1 MTAETSSGRTVPATV
16 VIVNFNGGDHLRRC
30 LTCLADQTALPE
42 RIVVVDNASTDG
54 SLAACRQIV
63 ADRPTLTGRTIFDE
77 PGTNLGFAAASN
89 RGIAAATS
97 DLVVLLNPDAF
108 AAPEWLAALV
118 AAAVRHPETA
128 AFGSRQMLAG
138 RDAIVDGIGDRW
150 HFSGLAWR
158 EGHGR
163 PLAAAD
169 LEPREI
175 FSPCAAAA
183 LYRRQALADVG
194 GFDDDYFCFGEDV
207 DLGFRLRLA
216 GGHARYVPDAV
227 VEHVAGASSDGQVST
242 YLGHRNLVWTLVKN
256 TPGWL
261 VWPALLGHVLQSMFT
276 GMVLGCRGRGRAFA
290 RAKWD
295 ALAGLGRCWRKRRAV
310 QSGRRISP
318 WRIMTA
324 MDLGPCRR
332 GR

>member
-1 MTAETSSGRTVPATV
+1 MSQASSTGRTVPATV
-16 VIVNFNGGDHLRRC
+16 VIVNFNAGEHLRRC
-30 LTCLADQTALPE
+30 LECLADQTVLPE
-42 RIVVVDNASTDG
+42 RIVVVDNASIDG
-54 SLAACRQIV
+54 SLAACRRLV
-63 ADRPTLTGRTIFDE
+63 AERPTLADRTTIDETGA
-77 PGTNLGFAAASN
+77 NLGFAAASN
-89 RGIAAATS
+89 RGIAAATGEF
-97 DLVVLLNPDAF
+97 VALLNPDAF
-108 AAPEWLAALV
+108 AAPGWLAAMV
-118 AAAVRHPETA
+118 AAAARHPRTT

-138 RDAIVDGIGDRW
+138 REGVLDGIGDRW
-150 HFSGLAWR
+150 HVSGLAWR
-158 EGHGR
+158 QGHGR
-163 PLAAAD
+163 PLGQAD

-183 LYRRQALADVG
+183 LYRRAALLEAG

-216 GGHARYVPDAV
+216 GGHARYVPEAV

-261 VWPALLGHVLQSMFT
+261 LGPALLGHFLQSMVT
-276 GMVLGCRGRGRAFA
+276 GMILGCRGRGRAFA

-295 ALAGLGRCWRKRRAV
+295 ALAGLGRCWRKRRVV

-318 WRIMTA
+318 WRILMA